1 MKYTTTTPV
10 PEAQLNELIKII
22 VSEDAMISLDK
33 DDILSVIEGKEGVM
47 YEIIQEADEN
57 HGKFMQN
64 FFNELARKPEI
75 KGCQSLLLCINVPD
89 DDSFMMDDM
98 SNIHEFMEK
107 LPPEAEVKWGMNSA
121 KGNDRM
127 KIIVIAA

>member
-10 PEAQLNELIKII
+10 TEAQLNELVKII

-33 DDILSVIEGKEGVM
+33 DDILSVIKGKKGVM
-47 YEIIQEADEN
+47 FEVTQEADED

-64 FFNELARKPEI
+64 FFNELARKPEV
-75 KGCQSLLLCINVPD
+75 KGCQSLLLCMNVPN
-89 DDSFMMDDM
+89 DDSLTMDEVIY
-98 SNIHEFMEK
+98 IHEFMEK
-107 LPPEAEVKWGMNSA
+107 LPQEAEVKWGMNSA

-127 KIIVIAA
+127 KIIVIVA